1 LTFDKDEIFTATEV
15 VRNFST
21 ILEKVSKSK
30 GKKKIVIMKNNKF
43 EALLISIEEYE
54 KLSNALALLES
65 IYKSKEK

>member
-1 LTFDKDEIFTATEV
+1 MTFDKDEIFTATEV